1 MSRKQWIRQFGS
13 IIVGY
18 SQTLCRPGTCI
29 KYIQLNS
36 DSPRYLIKYIRICY
50 HVEILFFRDF
60 FEVHGKQQVNSYCS
74 LIRHLHKHH
83 LYGIWSRLII
93 CFFFLKKNI
102 NFLLKYLKL
111 NLYNSY
117 IRLIHNMFNL
127 FKGRG
132 LPVQK
137 GGVHLSRGVTVSVS
151 APFLY
156 LKNYKIIK
164 NKPLNQ
170 RLIFSIF

>member
-50 HVEILFFRDF
+50 HVEILFFRVF
-60 FEVHGKQQVNSYCS
+60 SEVHGKQQVNSYCS
-74 LIRHLHKHH
+74 LIRHLHKLH

-93 CFFFLKKNI
+93 CFFFLI
-102 NFLLKYLKL
+102 WKL
-111 NLYNSY
+111 NRFNNSVDNISFTYSIIRIRSMNNHIIY
-117 IRLIHNMFNL
+117 IIFKIVSSINL
-127 FKGRG
+127 SNISKSI
-132 LPVQK
+132 
-137 GGVHLSRGVTVSVS
+137 LSS
-151 APFLY
+151 
-156 LKNYKIIK
+156 
-164 NKPLNQ
+164 
-170 RLIFSIF
+170 